1 MDRLPDSEIEP
12 QAIAAWQEAND
23 VSEGDPAAP
32 GTNLVAGDH
41 VLLVGWLPIVV
52 YGPAPA
58 AEGCFSGGYAP
69 YFGTEPMAFLTTDI
83 TDRIGPNGETMP
95 IVDEPEGEEE
105 VEVP

>member
-12 QAIAAWQEAND
+12 QAIAAWQAAND

-32 GTNLVAGDH
+32 GTNLIAGDH

-58 AEGCFSGGYAP
+58 AGGCFYGGYAP
-69 YFGTEPMAFLTTDI
+69 YFGTEPLAFLTSDI